1 MAVNGQNQQLSSM
14 IDKYSF
20 MRTGTI
26 VSVNPFFV
34 LVDIGET
41 VIEAAYVKQSRPL
54 VSDLVAVMRQGATW
68 FVLGTSSA
76 TGGNGILNG
85 SFEDVADETVT
96 PAWWILYNVTNTA
109 NWSSVEDAEEA
120 VEGTRLLEVIAAT
133 ALTSTSIVYSS
144 PMPVV
149 TGQTV
154 ELSVYVNGYY
164 PSPNINTSDG
174 DLRAL
179 WFANAA
185 DLYPTTSAADTV
197 ISAFTNIT
205 DVQDATIRSLS
216 GTAIVPAATTAVR
229 VGLRSV
235 LLAGTG
241 LHWDWATLRVI
252 S

>member
-1 MAVNGQNQQLSSM
+1 MTINGQNQQLSSM
-14 IDKYSF
+14 IDRFAF
-20 MRTGTI
+20 MRTGTV

-34 LVDIGET
+34 LVNIGDT

-54 VSDLVAVMRQGATW
+54 VSDLVTVIRQGATW

-85 SFEDVADETVT
+85 SFEDVADGTVT
-96 PAWWILYNVTNTA
+96 PTWWTLYNVTNTA
-109 NWSSVEDAEEA
+109 NWSSIEDNTEA
-120 VEGTRLLEVIAAT
+120 IEGTRLLEVIAAT

-144 PMPVV
+144 PLAVV

-164 PSPNINTSDG
+164 PSPSINTSDG

-179 WFANAA
+179 WFANTA

-197 ISAFTNIT
+197 ISSFTNIVDT
-205 DVQDATIRSLS
+205 QDPPIRSLS
-216 GTAIVPAATTAVR
+216 GTATVPAATTAVR
-229 VGLRSV
+229 VGLRSI

>member
-14 IDKYSF
+14 IDRFSF
-20 MRTGTI
+20 VRTGTV

-34 LVDIGET
+34 LVSVGET

-54 VSDLVAVMRQGATW
+54 VSDLVVVMRQGATW

-85 SFEDVADETVT
+85 SFEELADAGSV
-96 PAWWILYNVTNTA
+96 PLWWTLYNVTNTA
-109 NWSSVEDAEEA
+109 NWSSIEDGSEA

-144 PMPVV
+144 PLAVAP
-149 TGQTV
+149 GQTV

-164 PSPNINTSDG
+164 PGPSQNTSDG

-179 WFANAA
+179 WFASTA
-185 DLYPTTSAADTV
+185 DPYPTTSAADTV
-197 ISAFTNIT
+197 IASFANIT
-205 DVQDATIRSLS
+205 DVQDTVIRSLS
-216 GTAIVPAATTAVR
+216 GTAVVPAATNAVR

>member
-1 MAVNGQNQQLSSM
+1 MGVNGQNQQLSSM

-20 MRTGTI
+20 MRTGI
-26 VSVNPFFV
+26 VSSVNPFFV
-34 LVDIGET
+34 LVDVGET

-54 VSDLVAVMRQGATW
+54 VNDLVAVMRQGATW

-76 TGGNGILNG
+76 TGGNGIVNG
-85 SFEDVADETVT
+85 SFEEVTDGLVT
-96 PAWWILYNVTNTA
+96 PTWWTLYNVTNTA
-109 NWSSVEDAEEA
+109 NWSSIEDDEEA
-120 VEGTRLLEVIAAT
+120 VEGTRLLEVVAAT

-144 PMPVV
+144 PMAV
-149 TGQTV
+149 TPGQTV
-154 ELSVYVNGYY
+154 ELSAYVNGYY

-179 WFANAA
+179 WFANALDA
-185 DLYPTTSAADTV
+185 YPTTSAADTV
-197 ISAFTNIT
+197 IASFTNIT
-205 DVQDATIRSLS
+205 DVQDAPIRSLS
-216 GTAIVPAATTAVR
+216 GTAVVPAGTTAVR

-241 LHWDWATLRVI
+241 LHWDWATARIV